1 MSKPTPRPTG
11 DITGDTSI
19 VQARLARLAELRD
32 QEPRP
37 ALAAWVQ
44 GCRKAATGLARR
56 MATRRDPA
64 PHVWPFV

>member
-11 DITGDTSI
+11 DSPM
-19 VQARLARLAELRD
+19 VEARLARLAELRD

-37 ALAAWVQ
+37 ALAAWAQ
-44 GCRKAATGLARR
+44 SRRKAATGPARR
-56 MATRRDPA
+56 IAIGRDPV